1 MSDLTEHLTL
11 RLTIYEF
18 NAVNKMAND
27 NFVSKSTM
35 IRKLI
40 NEKIS
45 NTNTNTNTNTN
56 ANLNLKILVEILMI
70 LRHQI
75 KDEELNDILALVDA
89 FKQKHNII

>member
-11 RLTIYEF
+11 RLTTYEF

-45 NTNTNTNTNTN
+45 NTNTN

>member
-45 NTNTNTNTNTN
+45 NTNTN

>member
-11 RLTIYEF
+11 RLTTYEF

-40 NEKIS
+40 NEK
-45 NTNTNTNTNTN
+45 N
-56 ANLNLKILVEILMI
+56 ATDENLIKKMLIEVLIILRQQTDDEKLDEILS
-70 LRHQI
+70 
-75 KDEELNDILALVDA
+75 AVDA
-89 FKQKHNII
+89 FKQQHNIV

>member
-45 NTNTNTNTNTN
+45 NTNTNTN